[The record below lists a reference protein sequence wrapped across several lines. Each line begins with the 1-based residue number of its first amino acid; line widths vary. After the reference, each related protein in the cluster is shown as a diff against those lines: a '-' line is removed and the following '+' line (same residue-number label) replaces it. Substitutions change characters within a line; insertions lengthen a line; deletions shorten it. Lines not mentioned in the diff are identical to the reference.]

1 MDTIRENT
9 QKRLNIE
16 EQERTMNSLK
26 LDFLVNNNKK
36 LQLQKR
42 FLEKTLEKDLKNLAT
57 EMRRAEIDMQRDA
70 FITSQTAQQR
80 LNSMYLI
87 VKESLFYVKEVV
99 QFMNFEMGDQIY
111 SRVHD
116 DREEQNLPKRKGG
129 AGQD

>member
-70 FITSQTAQQR
+70 FITSQTA
-80 LNSMYLI
+80 
-87 VKESLFYVKEVV
+87 
-99 QFMNFEMGDQIY
+99 
-111 SRVHD
+111 
-116 DREEQNLPKRKGG
+116 
-129 AGQD
+129 